1 MSFWDWLPTNW
12 GELCRNADTSRFAW
26 AHNGANKNGWIELHE
41 NGRVTTS
48 WCEGSWKAVESDAD
62 VIEVTFG
69 SCKHMCRFRTGGFEV
84 EQRISKKSGTDTYKP
99 SRPRSCGWIGTS
111 VPRST
116 DGGGQD
122 GATRP
127 KRAMKVAPNTES
139 KGKTNKLAMKAS
151 AMKAGINAAMKS
163 APKPVKK
170 VAMKAVVKKSMKGKK

>member
-84 EQRISKKSGTDTYKP
+84 EQRISKKRHQQFRNQPNQQRIMTTS
-99 SRPRSCGWIGTS
+99 SRQLQEGSSKIFLL
-111 VPRST
+111 
-116 DGGGQD
+116 
-122 GATRP
+122 P
-127 KRAMKVAPNTES
+127 KLLMA
-139 KGKTNKLAMKAS
+139 
-151 AMKAGINAAMKS
+151 
-163 APKPVKK
+163 
-170 VAMKAVVKKSMKGKK
+170 